1 MNSVN
6 KNYTFENI
14 IFILIIT
21 NIFLGKYI
29 ENLLIFNYPLNQLIL
44 IIFLFK
50 IKFIQIIKDFLIN
63 IKYGHVLFFYLLF
76 SFIQLLF
83 YTIENGIFAL
93 RDGLYIIN
101 FLYLFIG
108 YYYSVNCNFN
118 RLKNLFKVIIF
129 LSFIYI
135 FLNIIDYESP
145 IKLISV
151 LGNSYNLINYGNL
164 SIACSL
170 SILILTIYHERS
182 LKDYILIII
191 LILFSIII
199 LQQRVIYLIYLIL
212 FIYLLKLKII
222 TLANSILNTLLLFLL
237 LSLFITLD
245 FTIKGRLDVFN
256 FNFLMDHFLSIF
268 TPIINDEYST
278 LNYQGSVNDRLNW
291 WSEII
296 NKSFSTVKLFIIGNG
311 FGMRV
316 IDFSSV
322 NILIREPHN
331 MLLTIIARQGYF
343 GLFLFMIIQFLFFK
357 TFISKINLVK
367 NEKDFNQSFKILLI
381 LFGYIL
387 ITILMSSGT
396 SILNKSGISIPYY
409 LFWGMIIGYNKKL
422 K

>member
-1 MNSVN
+1 
-6 KNYTFENI
+6 
-14 IFILIIT
+14 
-21 NIFLGKYI
+21 
-29 ENLLIFNYPLNQLIL
+29 
-44 IIFLFK
+44 
-50 IKFIQIIKDFLIN
+50 
-63 IKYGHVLFFYLLF
+63 
-76 SFIQLLF
+76 
-83 YTIENGIFAL
+83 
-93 RDGLYIIN
+93 
-101 FLYLFIG
+101 
-108 YYYSVNCNFN
+108 
-118 RLKNLFKVIIF
+118 
-129 LSFIYI
+129 
-135 FLNIIDYESP
+135 
-145 IKLISV
+145 
-151 LGNSYNLINYGNL
+151 
-164 SIACSL
+164 
-170 SILILTIYHERS
+170 
-182 LKDYILIII
+182 
-191 LILFSIII
+191 
-199 LQQRVIYLIYLIL
+199 
-212 FIYLLKLKII
+212 
-222 TLANSILNTLLLFLL
+222 
-237 LSLFITLD
+237 
-245 FTIKGRLDVFN
+245 
-256 FNFLMDHFLSIF
+256 MDHFLSIF

-387 ITILMSSGT
+387 ITISMSTGT